1 MSLVTSFGDGP
12 KVAASMPSIKAVVT
26 RETHVVYRATG
37 SGRRRSR
44 RFDAYVDFAK
54 AALNAKE
61 PWSACGACSAGDTCN
76 CGGSCQWCLCTCE
89 REKARRWKIVKRYA
103 RLLMARDARGA
114 L

>member
-26 RETHVVYRATG
+26 RETHVVYRAAG

-61 PWSACGACSAGDTCN
+61 PWSACGGCPAG
-76 CGGSCQWCLCTCE
+76 GVCTCE

-114 L
+114 S